1 MTTFF
6 ERIIIDSNAKLIIN
20 KDIYDIIQKLHLKYP
35 NKEWSGL
42 FSWNIISGGLST
54 IEDINNLVIKVDAI
68 YPLSVGS
75 SAAVYYKLNSEVLQL
90 FAKNNINPLD
100 KKFGTIHTHHS
111 MGAFFSNVD
120 ENDLFESSKGYIN
133 YISLVVDTKDT
144 YKACISKNISETT
157 KTYNV
162 KFKNSLTDSTKDSII
177 KINNKVNEALL
188 MINLKVIIEDL
199 NYPDYLNSFI
209 KDINNIVDTDFHK
222 EYNYKEYNSFNT
234 NKISNFNNSVKNYN
248 IIAKELYCKL
258 FNIETSLPENIVI
271 YDDMFIDSKFLTNL
285 KKIITKELPK
295 LLEKYKFEDY
305 LVKEYFKNS
314 KGKIG
319 IEIYKALNNKKQK

>member
-1 MTTFF
+1 
-6 ERIIIDSNAKLIIN
+6 
-20 KDIYDIIQKLHLKYP
+20 
-35 NKEWSGL
+35 
-42 FSWNIISGGLST
+42 
-54 IEDINNLVIKVDAI
+54 
-68 YPLSVGS
+68 
-75 SAAVYYKLNSEVLQL
+75 
-90 FAKNNINPLD
+90 
-100 KKFGTIHTHHS
+100 
-111 MGAFFSNVD
+111 MGAFFSNTD

-209 KDINNIVDTDFHK
+209 KDINNIVDIDFYK
-222 EYNYKEYNSFNT
+222 EYNHKEYNSFNT
-234 NKISNFNNSVKNYN
+234 NKISNFNSFAKNYN
-248 IIAKELYCKL
+248 LIAKELYCKL
-258 FNIETSLPENIVI
+258 FDIETPLSDNTII
-271 YDDMFIDSKFLTNL
+271 YGDIPISSKFLTNL

-295 LLEKYKFEDY
+295 LLEQYNFKNN

-314 KGKIG
+314 KGQIG
-319 IEIYKALNNKKQK
+319 IEIYKTLNKKEK